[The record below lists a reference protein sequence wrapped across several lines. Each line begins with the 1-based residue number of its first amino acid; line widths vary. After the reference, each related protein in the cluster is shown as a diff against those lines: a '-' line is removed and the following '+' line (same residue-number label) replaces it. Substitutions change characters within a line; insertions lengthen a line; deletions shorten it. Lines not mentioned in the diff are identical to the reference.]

1 MVHTRR
7 DNTERAVL
15 TGARAPAKRPRRA
28 LVPSLGCTHRQRRD
42 GNSAGLG
49 GLRAA
54 IAALG
59 AGALT
64 QSMSGRPA
72 SGLMFFFGIETE
84 PPRAGIS
91 ATIRCGAGAED
102 DILARRRTTPVL
114 GVGDAEAVFRPEIAY
129 RAKAKTSS
137 HIHKWGKSDI
147 WRMPR
152 CRSCAAHSPRVPPRP
167 CRLSSV

>member
-7 DNTERAVL
+7 DSTERAVP

-42 GNSAGLG
+42 GNSTGLG

-59 AGALT
+59 VGALT

-84 PPRAGIS
+84 PPRAGMS
-91 ATIRCGAGAED
+91 ATIRCGARAE
-102 DILARRRTTPVL
+102 DILARRRTTRPFWVS
-114 GVGDAEAVFRPEIAY
+114 VG
-129 RAKAKTSS
+129 KQ
-137 HIHKWGKSDI
+137 
-147 WRMPR
+147 
-152 CRSCAAHSPRVPPRP
+152 C
-167 CRLSSV
+167 